1 MDAKQCCMAT
11 DSRLPQ
17 RTHGRSDGVI
27 KPTALSVSKERHHH
41 GLGVL
46 DLPIRCGMEQQRDSP
61 SPSAGLSR
69 EFRITTMRSEMAW
82 ERS

>member
-17 RTHGRSDGVI
+17 RANGRSDGVI
-27 KPTALSVSKERHHH
+27 KPTALSVSKQRHHH

-46 DLPIRCGMEQQRDSP
+46 DLPIGCGMEQ
-61 SPSAGLSR
+61 
-69 EFRITTMRSEMAW
+69 
-82 ERS
+82 